1 MKTVFKVHHYS
12 LIYVLATHTVFR
24 FSLPRVCEPIGTG
37 DAKITNKQPS
47 PLGSSQ
53 SSRIDRNAS

>member
-1 MKTVFKVHHYS
+1 MKTVFKVHHYP
-12 LIYVLATHTVFR
+12 LIYVLAHTVFR
-24 FSLPRVCEPIGTG
+24 FSLPRVCQPIDTR
-37 DAKITNKQPS
+37 DAKITNKQPF